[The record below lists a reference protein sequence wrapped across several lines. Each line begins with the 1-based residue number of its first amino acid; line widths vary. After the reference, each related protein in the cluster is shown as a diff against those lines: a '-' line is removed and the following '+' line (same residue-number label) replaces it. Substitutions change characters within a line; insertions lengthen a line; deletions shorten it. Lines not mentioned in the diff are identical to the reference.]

1 MKAPSFFP
9 FSPTPTPTTN
19 IFAPSHSQTQT
30 ATALRDKHAQRACP
44 ETFGTN
50 IFQLHSNNTYI
61 EVFKHSQ
68 VDHNTLVAVCKI
80 EEHTS
85 LIVDYDF
92 IIQNQQLKI
101 VYVTQRGDVVVY
113 QSKDKAM
120 FGFYH
125 VWSGNVKGECLCVS
139 ANPYEGCNEEFIVTC
154 KGGNVY
160 YYKYNDNTSEYNV
173 KEVSSVFNRMEICDV
188 QWNYVYGW
196 ECYFMKVWS
205 NNNNATTLIKVNDD
219 FTKGEANPID
229 EDICKL
235 FQQH

>member
-1 MKAPSFFP
+1 MKAPSFSCS
-9 FSPTPTPTTN
+9 FSSTPTTTTN
-19 IFAPSHSQTQT
+19 IFAPSPSPSQTTT
-30 ATALRDKHAQRACP
+30 APRDKHAQRACP
-44 ETFGTN
+44 ETFGTS
-50 IFQLHSNNTYI
+50 IFQLHSSNTYI

-68 VDHNTLVAVCKI
+68 VDKSTLVAVCRI

-154 KGGNVY
+154 KNGNVC
-160 YYKYNDNTSEYNV
+160 YYKYNDNTNEYNV
-173 KEVSSVFNRMEICDV
+173 KEVSNVFNRMEIHDV

-205 NNNNATTLIKVNDD
+205 NNNATTLIKVNDD
-219 FTKGEANPID
+219 FTKSEASPID
-229 EDICKL
+229 NDLCKL
-235 FQQH
+235 FQH